1 MATVCF
7 TPPNQKRRKAYK
19 KGVPTKRLH
28 LKDESSS
35 EEDSSDESSSE
46 ESSEE
51 NLL

>member
-1 MATVCF
+1 MAIVDR
-7 TPPNQKRRKAYK
+7 KRRKACK

-28 LKDESSS
+28 LK
-35 EEDSSDESSSE
+35 EDSSDESSSE